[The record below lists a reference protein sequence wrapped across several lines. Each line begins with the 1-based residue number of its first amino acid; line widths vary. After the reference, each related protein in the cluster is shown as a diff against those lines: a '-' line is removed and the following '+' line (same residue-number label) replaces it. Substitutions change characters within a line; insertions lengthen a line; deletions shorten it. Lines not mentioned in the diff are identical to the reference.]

1 MKKYGIIYADP
12 PWAYRNKHCEG
23 GALAHYNTM
32 RLEDICNLP
41 VREIAAQDCV
51 LFLWATYPM
60 LPEALRVRA
69 GDYLALNEWDG
80 EKYTGRALLAK
91 ITYMLDPNDIMTCV
105 GGFVILGLNY
115 FTINADNIS
124 EVDND
129 AEQV

>member
-23 GALAHYNTM
+23 NALAHYNTM

-60 LPEALRVRA
+60 LPEALRVIEAWGFKYKTISIRRPRA
-69 GDYLALNEWDG
+69 
-80 EKYTGRALLAK
+80 EKDLPVAKGAAETG
-91 ITYMLDPNDIMTCV
+91 TYKHR
-105 GGFVILGLNY
+105 
-115 FTINADNIS
+115 
-124 EVDND
+124 
-129 AEQV
+129 